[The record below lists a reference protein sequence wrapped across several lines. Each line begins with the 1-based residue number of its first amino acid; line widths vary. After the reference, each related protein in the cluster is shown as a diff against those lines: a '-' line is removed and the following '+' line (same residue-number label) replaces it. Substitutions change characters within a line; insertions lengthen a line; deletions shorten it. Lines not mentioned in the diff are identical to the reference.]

1 VTLASSLPGP
11 IPPAGVGVVAT
22 SGSQA
27 TRGRRRPRPWALLI
41 TSLVIAALVL
51 SPLLFLVLQAVQ
63 AGWAEIS
70 RLLLRQLTAE
80 LLWNTLRLTTVVTIG
95 CALVGTGAAF
105 AIERTTV
112 PLRRLWSVLVVIP
125 LAIPDFVVG
134 YAWVSLSPGLHGLW
148 GASLVMTLAL
158 YPLVYLPVAASL
170 RRTDPALEE
179 AARSLGCGPMETFRR
194 VTLRQIRPG
203 LLGGCLVVAL
213 ALLAEFGAFEILRF
227 QTFTTTIY
235 AEAQVGFN
243 SPAACALSLV
253 LVGLGLAVIV
263 GELALNRRDRLA
275 RVGPQASRP
284 PTRARLGGWTWP
296 VLAGLV
302 GLVGLALGV
311 PLGALGYWL
320 THSHATTLPGISV
333 LSATVQTASYA
344 AAAAVV
350 TTAAAIPIAL
360 LAVRHRSRV
369 GVLVERSIYLVQC
382 LPGLVIALSLVFFSI
397 RYLFRF
403 YQTPELLVAAYTI
416 LFFPL
421 ALICVLASVAQAP
434 VGLTET
440 SRSLG
445 VGRFESFR
453 RVTLPLIAPGL
464 AAGACLVF
472 LSAVTELTAT
482 LILIPT
488 DTHTLATQFWAYQT
502 NASYGAAA
510 PFAAMLVG
518 IAVIPSYVLAR
529 WFDRRR
535 DAAPPTGQPLEL
547 PGGPVAPGSA
557 ILVGLPVES
566 TR

>member
-1 VTLASSLPGP
+1 V
-11 IPPAGVGVVAT
+11 IPVDGVAVP
-22 SGSQA
+22 
-27 TRGRRRPRPWALLI
+27 RRRARRPWGLLVVS
-41 TSLVIAALVL
+41 TAIAALVV
-51 SPLLFLVLQAVQ
+51 SPLAFLVIQAAQ

-70 RLLLRQLTAE
+70 KLLFRGLTAQ
-80 LLWNTLRLTTVVTIG
+80 LLWNTVCLTTVVTVG
-95 CALVGTGAAF
+95 CALVGTSAAF
-105 AIERTTV
+105 AVERTSV

-134 YAWVSLSPGLHGLW
+134 YAWVSITPDLHGLW
-148 GASLVMTLAL
+148 GASLIMTLAL

-170 RRTDPALEE
+170 RHTDPALEE
-179 AARSLGCGPMETFRR
+179 AARSLGCGPVETFRR

-253 LVGLGLAVIV
+253 LVALGLLVIT
-263 GELALNRRDRLA
+263 GEVMLNRRSRLT
-275 RVGPQASRP
+275 RVGSPASRP
-284 PTRARLGGWTWP
+284 PARPQLGWTAVP
-296 VLAGLV
+296 VVGGL
-302 GLVGLALGV
+302 GLLVATALGV
-311 PLGALGYWL
+311 PVGALAYWL
-320 THSHATTLPGISV
+320 SHSQTSTLPGISV
-333 LSATVQTASYA
+333 LSATTQTASYA
-344 AAAAVV
+344 AAAALV
-350 TTAAAIPIAL
+350 TTVAAIPIAL
-360 LAVRHRSRV
+360 LAVRHRSRTGMV
-369 GVLVERSIYLVQC
+369 IERSIYLVQS

-397 RYLFRF
+397 HYLFRF

-434 VGLTET
+434 VGLPET
-440 SRSLG
+440 ARSLG
-445 VGRFESFR
+445 VGRFEAFR

-464 AAGACLVF
+464 AAGFCLVF

-488 DTHTLATQFWAYQT
+488 DTRTLATQFWAYQT

-510 PFAAMLVG
+510 PYAATLVA
-518 IAVIPSYVLAR
+518 IAVVPSYVLAR
-529 WFDRRR
+529 WFDRRSAT
-535 DAAPPTGQPLEL
+535 AATGTRQAPLE
-547 PGGPVAPGSA
+547 PPAGPVTPGSA
-557 ILVGLPVES
+557 LVGALPGPS
-566 TR
+566 GTGSPS

>member
-1 VTLASSLPGP
+1 VALASSLPGP
-11 IPPAGVGVVAT
+11 VPPAGSTLPRTAAAT
-22 SGSQA
+22 TA
-27 TRGRRRPRPWALLI
+27 PGRRRRSRRPWGLLV
-41 TSLVIAALVL
+41 TSTVIAVLVV
-51 SPLLFLVLQAVQ
+51 SPLAFLIIQAAQ
-63 AGWAEIS
+63 AGWDEIS
-70 RLLLRQLTAE
+70 RLLFRGLTGQ
-80 LLWNTLRLTTVVTIG
+80 LLWNTVCLTTVVTVG
-95 CALVGTGAAF
+95 CAVIGTSAAL
-105 AIERTTV
+105 AIERTSI
-112 PLRRLWSVLVVIP
+112 PLRRMWSVLVVIP

-134 YAWVSLSPGLHGLW
+134 YAWVSLSPDLHGLW
-148 GASLVMTLAL
+148 GASLIMTLAL

-179 AARSLGCGPMETFRR
+179 AARSLGCGPVETFRR

-253 LVGLGLAVIV
+253 LVALGLLVIA
-263 GELALNRRDRLA
+263 GEVLLNRRSRLV

-284 PTRARLGGWTWP
+284 PSRPPLGWATLP
-296 VLAGLV
+296 VLVGLAGLV
-302 GLVGLALGV
+302 VAALGV
-311 PLGALGYWL
+311 PVGALVYWL
-320 THSHATTLPGISV
+320 THSHASTLPGTSV
-333 LSATVQTASYA
+333 LSATTQTASYA

-350 TTAAAIPIAL
+350 TTAAALPIAL
-360 LAVRHRSRV
+360 LAVRHRSRAGMV
-369 GVLVERSIYLVQC
+369 IERSIYLVQC

-397 RYLFRF
+397 HYLFRV

-434 VGLTET
+434 VGLPET
-440 SRSLG
+440 ARSLG
-445 VGRFESFR
+445 VGRFEAFR

-464 AAGACLVF
+464 AAAFCLVF

-510 PFAAMLVG
+510 PYAATMVA
-518 IAVIPSYVLAR
+518 IAVVPSYVLAR
-529 WFDRRR
+529 WFDRRGSR
-535 DAAPPTGQPLEL
+535 ITGGTMTPVPAP
-547 PGGPVAPGSA
+547 
-557 ILVGLPVES
+557 
-566 TR
+566 